1 MPGVTAIHG
10 FTDTFVTPLIRRWR
24 WILAVGVVLVVLGV
38 LLLANL
44 VDTAFT
50 LAVLVGISLLVE
62 GFDELMQAERHE
74 VRWPSYVLGLVWTLT
89 GVIALAWPGI
99 TLWSLALVT
108 GISFVVGDLALVVF
122 AGRFRRRLPRWNW
135 WVVAGLL
142 SVVAGIFCLAWPDV
156 TILALAILLGLR
168 VLMRGITT
176 TMFALGLRQLEQMSS
191 PNIPT

>member
-1 MPGVTAIHG
+1 MTAIHG

-24 WILAVGVVLVVLGV
+24 LILAVGVLLVVLGV
-38 LLLANL
+38 LLLVNL
-44 VDTAFT
+44 VDAAFT

-74 VRWPSYVLGLVWTLT
+74 VRWPGYVLGLVWILT
-89 GVIALAWPGI
+89 GVIAIAWPDI

-108 GISFVVGDLALVVF
+108 GISFVVGGIALVVF

>member
-1 MPGVTAIHG
+1 MTAIHG

-24 WILAVGVVLVVLGV
+24 LILAVGVLLVVLGV

-44 VDTAFT
+44 VDAAFT

-74 VRWPSYVLGLVWTLT
+74 VRWPSYVLGLVWIVT
-89 GVIALAWPGI
+89 GVIAIAWPGI

-108 GISFVVGDLALVVF
+108 GISFVVGGIALVVF

-142 SVVAGIFCLAWPDV
+142 SVVAGIFCLAWPGV
-156 TILALAILLGLR
+156 TIFALAILLGLR

>member
-1 MPGVTAIHG
+1 VTAIHG

-24 WILAVGVVLVVLGV
+24 LILAVGVLLVVLGV

-44 VDTAFT
+44 VDAAFT

-74 VRWPSYVLGLVWTLT
+74 VRWPGYVLGVVWILT
-89 GVIALAWPGI
+89 GVIAIAWPGI
-99 TLWSLALVT
+99 TLRSLAIVT
-108 GISFVVGDLALVVF
+108 GISFVVGGIALVAF

>member
-1 MPGVTAIHG
+1 MTAIHG

-24 WILAVGVVLVVLGV
+24 LILAVGVLLVVLGV

-44 VDTAFT
+44 VDAAFT

-74 VRWPSYVLGLVWTLT
+74 VRWPGYVLGVVWILT
-89 GVIALAWPGI
+89 GVIAIAWPGI
-99 TLWSLALVT
+99 TLRSLAIVT
-108 GISFVVGDLALVVF
+108 GISFVVGGIALVVF

>member
-24 WILAVGVVLVVLGV
+24 LILAIGVLLVVLGV

-44 VDTAFT
+44 VDAAFT

-74 VRWPSYVLGLVWTLT
+74 VRWPSYVLGLVWIVT
-89 GVIALAWPGI
+89 GVIAIAWPGI

-108 GISFVVGDLALVVF
+108 GISFVVGGLALVVF

-142 SVVAGIFCLAWPDV
+142 SVVAGIFCLAWPGV

>member
-1 MPGVTAIHG
+1 
-10 FTDTFVTPLIRRWR
+10 
-24 WILAVGVVLVVLGV
+24 
-38 LLLANL
+38 L
-44 VDTAFT
+44 VDAAFT

-74 VRWPSYVLGLVWTLT
+74 VRWPGYVLGLVWILT
-89 GVIALAWPGI
+89 GVIAIAWPGI

-108 GISFVVGDLALVVF
+108 GISFVVGGIALVAF
-122 AGRFRRRLPRWNW
+122 GGRFRRRLPRWNW

-191 PNIPT
+191 PSIPT

>member
-1 MPGVTAIHG
+1 MTAIHG

-24 WILAVGVVLVVLGV
+24 LILAVGVLLVVLGV
-38 LLLANL
+38 LLLVNL
-44 VDTAFT
+44 VDAAFT

-74 VRWPSYVLGLVWTLT
+74 VRWPGYVLGLVWILT
-89 GVIALAWPGI
+89 GVIAIAWPDI

-108 GISFVVGDLALVVF
+108 GISFVVGGIALVVF

-142 SVVAGIFCLAWPDV
+142 SVVAGIFCLAWPGV
-156 TILALAILLGLR
+156 TIFALAILLGLR